1 MANFWE
7 DLKKNITEWSIVAS
21 EKAEEFTHTS
31 KLRIDVLQ
39 LERKLSSHYVKLGLY
54 VFSKTKEK
62 NVLNFVGDKK
72 YLSIVDSVESIKSEI
87 ADIKKEINQKYKLNA
102 YRVLLTRARQGMIIV
117 VPEGDP
123 IDKTRNS
130 SYYDPTW
137 NYLKEIGLEVI

>member
-72 YLSIVDSVESIKSEI
+72 YLSIVDSVESIKSETI
-87 ADIKKEINQKYKLNA
+87 ERVEKCKEWTREAIPKIVLERTGKEALVKFLLICTKKVQ
-102 YRVLLTRARQGMIIV
+102 LLEA
-117 VPEGDP
+117 
-123 IDKTRNS
+123 
-130 SYYDPTW
+130 
-137 NYLKEIGLEVI
+137 L

>member
-1 MANFWE
+1 MTNFWE

-31 KLRIDVLQ
+31 KLRIDLLQ

-72 YLSIVDSVESIKSEI
+72 YLSIIDSIESLKLKII
-87 ADIKKEINQKYKLNA
+87 DVKKEINHEN
-102 YRVLLTRARQGMIIV
+102 
-117 VPEGDP
+117 
-123 IDKTRNS
+123 NS
-130 SYYDPTW
+130 ES
-137 NYLKEIGLEVI
+137 NEIKDDE

>member
-7 DLKKNITEWSIVAS
+7 DLKNNITEWSIVAS

-39 LERKLSSHYVKLGLY
+39 LERKLSSLYVKLGLY

-72 YLSIVDSVESIKSEI
+72 YLSIIDSIETIKLKI
-87 ADIKKEINQKYKLNA
+87 ADIKKEINHDN
-102 YRVLLTRARQGMIIV
+102 
-117 VPEGDP
+117 ESE
-123 IDKTRNS
+123 N
-130 SYYDPTW
+130 
-137 NYLKEIGLEVI
+137 KEIMMMNKKKFSFQFLSSDRLHQINFSLSNFLFFLEYLLLHLLV

>member
-62 NVLNFVGDKK
+62 NVLNFVGDKR

-87 ADIKKEINQKYKLNA
+87 ADLKKEINHEN
-102 YRVLLTRARQGMIIV
+102 
-117 VPEGDP
+117 
-123 IDKTRNS
+123 NS
-130 SYYDPTW
+130 E
-137 NYLKEIGLEVI
+137 NKEIIDDE

>member
-7 DLKKNITEWSIVAS
+7 DLKKNIAEWSIVAS

-72 YLSIVDSVESIKSEI
+72 YLSIIDSIESLKLKIVEV
-87 ADIKKEINQKYKLNA
+87 KKEINHENNS
-102 YRVLLTRARQGMIIV
+102 
-117 VPEGDP
+117 ENNE
-123 IDKTRNS
+123 KT
-130 SYYDPTW
+130 DD
-137 NYLKEIGLEVI
+137 E

>member
-1 MANFWE
+1 MTNFWE

-39 LERKLSSHYVKLGLY
+39 LERKLSSLYVKLGLY

-72 YLSIVDSVESIKSEI
+72 YLSIIDSIESIKLKISEI
-87 ADIKKEINQKYKLNA
+87 KREINHENDLEKKEIKDN
-102 YRVLLTRARQGMIIV
+102 
-117 VPEGDP
+117 E
-123 IDKTRNS
+123 
-130 SYYDPTW
+130 
-137 NYLKEIGLEVI
+137 

>member
-1 MANFWE
+1 MANFWK

-31 KLRIDVLQ
+31 KLRIDVLK

-62 NVLNFVGDKK
+62 NVLNFVGDKR

-87 ADIKKEINQKYKLNA
+87 ADIKKEINHEN
-102 YRVLLTRARQGMIIV
+102 
-117 VPEGDP
+117 
-123 IDKTRNS
+123 NS
-130 SYYDPTW
+130 E
-137 NYLKEIGLEVI
+137 NKEIIDDE